1 MFIKNISMIFI
12 LCNIAC
18 RTCDQDSVIDSKCIK
33 ASELDNKFENLIEFY
48 KCLGDI
54 DKLHN

>member
-1 MFIKNISMIFI
+1 MLFIICTN
-12 LCNIAC
+12 AC